1 MRSQYLLVSPIIR
14 QITLVKIHYDA
25 LCQVARYLRM
35 TKTQGLFCWL
45 STLFPLLPPD
55 TIQPLASDPNL
66 PNFPL
71 PQSPTELAGYV
82 DAAHATDL
90 VTRRSIIGLIFM
102 FGGGPLAYKSK
113 ILSAVSSSSTA
124 AEFLAAVHAAK
135 IAKYLRSI
143 LLKFGYPQLRPTIMF
158 EDK

>member
-14 QITLVKIHYDA
+14 LITLVKIHYDTT

-35 TKTQGLFCWL
+35 TKTQGLIFWL

-55 TIQPLASDPNL
+55 TFQPLASDPNL

-124 AEFLAAVHAAK
+124 AEFLAAAAK

>member
-1 MRSQYLLVSPIIR
+1 
-14 QITLVKIHYDA
+14 
-25 LCQVARYLRM
+25 M
-35 TKTQGLFCWL
+35 TKTQGLIFWL

-55 TIQPLASDPNL
+55 TFQPLASDPNL

-90 VTRRSIIGLIFM
+90 VTRRRSIIGLVFM

-124 AEFLAAVHAAK
+124 AEFLAAAAK